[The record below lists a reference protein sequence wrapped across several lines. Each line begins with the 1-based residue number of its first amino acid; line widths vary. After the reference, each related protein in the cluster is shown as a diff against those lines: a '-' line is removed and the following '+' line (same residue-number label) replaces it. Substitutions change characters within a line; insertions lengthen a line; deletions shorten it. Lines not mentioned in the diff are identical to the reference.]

1 MLRVAAEWVIFVSY
15 IIFDLVILAILILF
29 AFHGLRRGLILSFFS
44 LLSVL
49 IALVGAILLSNL
61 WTPSVAARLQP
72 TLQPTVTSALESALP
87 EAAVDTASSEG
98 YLLLLLKDA
107 DLPFGL
113 ERYLSDVQDENIR
126 ENSAETSWIES
137 LSAALSGKLANTIAQ
152 NGLFVLCFVL
162 ILILWNLLA
171 RALNLVAKLP
181 GLHTLN
187 KLGGFV
193 FGVLRGTLLLFF
205 CAWLVRWLWND
216 LIPSEAIEQSKLL
229 HFFMT
234 FNPLDYLE
242 KI

>member
-1 MLRVAAEWVIFVSY
+1 MSY
-15 IIFDLVILAILILF
+15 IVFDLIILAILILF
-29 AFHGLRRGLILSFFS
+29 AFRGLHRGLILSLFS

-49 IALVGAILLSNL
+49 VALTGAILLSNF
-61 WTPSVAARLQP
+61 WASPVAAWLQP
-72 TLQPTVTSALESALP
+72 LLQPTVTSAVESALP
-87 EAAVDTASSEG
+87 ETTADAASSKDH
-98 YLLLLLKDA
+98 LLLLLEDA

-113 ERYLSDVQDENIR
+113 ETYLPDVHEEDFGE
-126 ENSAETSWIES
+126 EAESTAKASWIEN
-137 LSAALSGKLANTIAQ
+137 LSTFLSEKLANTIAQ
-152 NGLFVLCFVL
+152 NGLFVLCFLL

-193 FGVLRGTLLLFF
+193 FGALRGALLLFF
-205 CAWLVRWLWND
+205 CAWLVRWLCND
-216 LIPSEAIEQSKLL
+216 LIPSETIEQSKLL

-234 FNPLDYLE
+234 VNPLDYLE